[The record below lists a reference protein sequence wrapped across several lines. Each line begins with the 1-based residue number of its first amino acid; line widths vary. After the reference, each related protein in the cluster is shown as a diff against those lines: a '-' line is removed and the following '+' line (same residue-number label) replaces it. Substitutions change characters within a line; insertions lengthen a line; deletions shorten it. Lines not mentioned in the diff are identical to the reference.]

1 MWNRRERCLRGFAA
15 LLVLI
20 AAAPATAH
28 DFRFTETRAHFRA
41 DGTFQIDLIADLD
54 ALALG
59 QPMTADNAALA
70 SQIDALPAAEREKL
84 VADLR
89 ALFQKRIRIRFDG
102 AECKPDI
109 EFPGPSATPASAAAL
124 IAPSAASTPDA
135 PSTAAPPT
143 ALHSALGVVARIT
156 GRVPDGAQAFTFW
169 ASRSFQCVH
178 IWLSRDGVDKV
189 LQYVLDM
196 GEESPEYTL
205 HSAIVE
211 QSALSVAAQYV
222 KLGYEHIVPEGVDHM
237 LFVLGLFLLSTR
249 VRPLLW
255 QISAFTVAHT
265 VTLALSTYGVVR
277 LPPSIVE
284 PLIALSIAYVAIEN
298 ICTPELHSWRPALV
312 FGFGLL
318 HGMGFAGALAELGL
332 PQGQYA
338 NALVSFNVGV
348 ELGQLSV
355 IAAAFLLVGWFR
367 NAAWYR
373 KGIVIPGSAIIACVG
388 LFWSVER
395 AFFTA

>member
-1 MWNRRERCLRGFAA
+1 MLIRHVRSAA
-15 LLVLI
+15 VLLILCVV
-20 AAAPATAH
+20 APALAH
-28 DFRFTETRAHFRA
+28 DFRFTETRAQFRA

-59 QPMTADNAALA
+59 QPPTTDNATLA
-70 SQIDALPAAEREKL
+70 AQIEAMSSADREKL
-84 VADLR
+84 IADLR
-89 ALFQKRIRIRFDG
+89 TLFQKRTRLRFDG
-102 AECKPDI
+102 VEFKPEV
-109 EFPGPSATPASAAAL
+109 EFPGPAATPANPPALALAAD
-124 IAPSAASTPDA
+124 STASTVPT
-135 PSTAAPPT
+135 STTTTAAPPT
-143 ALHSALGVVARIT
+143 ALHTALGIVARLT
-156 GRVPDGAQAFTFW
+156 GRVPSGAQHFTFW

-178 IWLSRDGVDKV
+178 IWLSRDGSDKV

-196 GEESPEYTL
+196 AEESPEYAL
-205 HSAIVE
+205 HTANAE
-211 QSALSVAAQYV
+211 QSALAVAGQYV
-222 KLGYEHIVPEGVDHM
+222 KLGYEHIVPEGLDHM

-249 VRPLLW
+249 LRPLLW

-298 ICTPELHSWRPALV
+298 IFTPELHTWRPALV
-312 FGFGLL
+312 FCFGLL

-373 KGIVIPGSAIIACVG
+373 KGIVIPGSALIACVG
-388 LFWSVER
+388 LYWSVER
-395 AFFTA
+395 AFFL